1 MPTIKKCLLT
11 GAAFGMAISGLTLT
25 SAPAA
30 SATTDVNGAHDS
42 LLPNMCQDGSNR
54 SGQSV
59 WYYNVDTKQLLDRAH
74 GSVGNRPVWQYI
86 GGSKAGNRYAM
97 NPGWREIK
105 GHCFYPASSSWTYEG
120 KQTAYSDEVANCSK
134 GGNATE
140 RVDQSYSTTTTTTKT
155 VNGSLSVSPNISKM
169 FGVGLGAE
177 FSYSWAY
184 AKTVG
189 WGRSVSLDVPPGR
202 TGWLTAA
209 PMKRVVRVN
218 PHFWIDEY
226 NWYDGTEKKGHD
238 KWGIYGTQRDI
249 VDRNYYYDG
258 TSDVL
263 RNGQPVF
270 KFYKHDRAV
279 TARECRR

>member
-11 GAAFGMAISGLTLT
+11 GAAFVMAIGGLTLG
-25 SAPAA
+25 SAPTAIA
-30 SATTDVNGAHDS
+30 STDVNGVHDW

-59 WYYNVDTKQLLDRAH
+59 WYYNVDSKRLLDSRH
-74 GSVGNRPVWQYI
+74 GGLGNLPVWRFI
-86 GGSKAGNRYAM
+86 SGSKAGRVFAM

-120 KQTAYSDEVANCSK
+120 RQTAYSDQVTNCSW
-134 GGNATE
+134 GGNVSQ
-140 RVDQSYSTTTTTTKT
+140 RVEQNYSTTTTTTKT
-155 VNGSLSVSPNISKM
+155 VSGSLSVSPNVSKM

-184 AKTVG
+184 GKTVG
-189 WGRSVSLDVPPGR
+189 WNRSVSIDVPPGR
-202 TGWLTAA
+202 TAWLTAA
-209 PMKRVVRVN
+209 PIKRVVRVN

-226 NWYDGTEKKGHD
+226 NWYDGTQKKGHD

-249 VDRNYYYDG
+249 VDYDYYYDG
-258 TSDVL
+258 TSDEL
-263 RNGQPVF
+263 RNGQPAF
-270 KFYKHDRAV
+270 RFYKHDRPNG
-279 TARECRR
+279 RSECLR